1 MPQYALLCVTPYD
14 RFKLFLLV
22 DCNENV
28 HSSDEPVEK
37 SGVEEDNDFIHSCS
51 GKLLKMFWKLLNM
64 FFINIPIFL
73 IPDLDTTVKEAS
85 ANDSCLENTLSE
97 DKSLEG

>member
-1 MPQYALLCVTPYD
+1 
-14 RFKLFLLV
+14 
-22 DCNENV
+22 
-28 HSSDEPVEK
+28 
-37 SGVEEDNDFIHSCS
+37 
-51 GKLLKMFWKLLNM
+51 M